1 MDFKGLFKTKK
12 SDMEVVSTPATTS
25 SDAKREGETYIQW
38 GTRVCGIVSGSENAL
53 PPYLQKVYNGIY
65 NEQANNVELQE
76 AARKNTQADID
87 HKNEEIDNLK
97 KKVLSAE
104 ENIDDTKLKIQELK
118 DEKQKIS
125 IEKGKVNKEQKLK
138 LVIGLIIIIPLTFY
152 LFLFYSSTFY
162 SAFFRNPENMTGVM
176 NSMFDSNAL
185 ANAFNDGLAELGFVL
200 SAPIIFLGLG
210 FCLHFF
216 SVQKERTRFVKM
228 GAILLVTVMFDS
240 ILAFLI
246 GKQLHEVGIMIG
258 TVPIGQE
265 YTVDMAIHDVNTWA
279 VIFCGFIVYVIW
291 GVVFDMCMSAYD
303 KLDLNKTRLEN
314 IAKEMLALE
323 DAKKALQAEKEDIE
337 KLILE
342 TRKQVNALMAKLG
355 HETYIDYNAIK
366 TEMNNFFAG
375 WIKQMTVLEMS
386 KNDQSNARNIFNNE
400 INNLIKQ

>member
-1 MDFKGLFKTKK
+1 MDFRDLFKPKK
-12 SDMEVVSTPATTS
+12 TDIEVVATPMTTS
-25 SDAKREGETYIQW
+25 SDARREGETYIQW
-38 GTRVCGIVSGSENAL
+38 GVRVCGIVSGSENAL
-53 PPYLQKVYNGIY
+53 PPYLHKVYNGMY

-87 HKNEEIDNLK
+87 QRNEEIDNLK
-97 KKVLSAE
+97 KKVVLSE
-104 ENIDDTKLKIQELK
+104 ENINDTKQKIQDLK
-118 DEKQKIS
+118 DEKQRIS
-125 IEKGKVNKEQKLK
+125 IEKGRVNKDQKLK
-138 LVIGLIIIIPLTFY
+138 LIIGLIIIIPLTFY

-162 SAFFRNPENMTGVM
+162 SAFFRNPEKMLGVV

-185 ANAFNDGLAELGFVL
+185 ASALNDGFAELCFVL

-228 GAILLVTVMFDS
+228 GALLLVTVMFDS

-246 GKQLHEVGIMIG
+246 GDQIHTYKQLIG
-258 TVPIGQE
+258 LIPIGQK
-265 YTVDMAIHDVNTWA
+265 YTVDMAIHDETTWG

-291 GVVFDMCMSAYD
+291 GVIFDMCMSAYD

-314 IAKEMLALE
+314 IAKEILMLE
-323 DAKKALQAEKEDIE
+323 DAKKALQTEKEDLE

-342 TRKQVNALMAKLG
+342 TKKQVNVLMAKLG
-355 HETYIDYNAIK
+355 HETYIDYHAIK
-366 TEMNNFFAG
+366 AEMNNFFAG
-375 WIKQMTVLEMS
+375 WIKQMTVLEIDKEEQS
-386 KNDQSNARNIFNNE
+386 KARLIFENE